1 MTDALPI
8 TPSLAAPLKN
18 RSGKHRGAW
27 PFARGLVNILR
38 GGRCGPPPQQPAETQ
53 VDIHRQPLRTALD
66 WHQDMVALW
75 RRHPTFGPGL
85 HDDLK
90 STGLLPRC
98 VILTARDGG
107 PLCFRYIGE
116 PTRRVFGDRWADQN
130 IGKPHL
136 EDVHGAYAQA
146 IDAQYREAV
155 EGGEPVYNHL
165 VITGLPRPP
174 VNYRHLLF
182 GWSLGHRRQA
192 LLALI
197 DS

>member
-1 MTDALPI
+1 MTVALPI
-8 TPSLAAPLKN
+8 TPPSPAFLKDRIARPL
-18 RSGKHRGAW
+18 
-27 PFARGLVNILR
+27 ARGLVTILR
-38 GGRCGPPPQQPAETQ
+38 GRRGDPSPAGPAETR

-66 WHQDMVALW
+66 WHQDIIAVW
-75 RRHPTFGPGL
+75 KRNPSFGPGL

-90 STGLLPRC
+90 SMGLLSRC
-98 VILTARDGG
+98 VILTSRDGG

-136 EDVHGAYAQA
+136 DDVHSAYARA